1 MVAAAFLSPQIA
13 VHSITVGGSV
23 VKGPLSNA
31 LVGLDYDGDG
41 VVDSATVRTNA
52 DGSYSLTTS
61 NTSYTVIAVSDDS
74 TIDASSGAVMS
85 GITLKAP
92 KGASVV
98 TPTTTLIE
106 EASLTKE
113 QVAEVLGLPDGVDP
127 LTFNPYAA
135 GVDATEALAVE
146 KASQQIMSVVNAF
159 AGAAEGAGA
168 SQEAAFEAALTSVV
182 EVVKT
187 KASKLRDD
195 TASDADKKLDLTN
208 AADLALIK
216 TEAITN
222 VASTAGVN
230 TTAFNN
236 LAEDTST
243 AVKNVNAKIATVS
256 DLTSD
261 ASKNAFSTTQV
272 LADQVKTA
280 ATAEVSGAGTGNITF
295 KDANVVDTAASNKA
309 PTDISL
315 SANSISEDASSLVIG
330 TLSTVDADQSANV
343 AFTYKIA
350 EISGTDYAAFS
361 IDQSTG
367 VLSLK
372 AQPDYETKSSY
383 NITILSTDE
392 GGKKFSKAFKI
403 TVTDANDAPS
413 VANAI
418 ADQSV
423 AEDSA
428 LSFQFAS
435 NTFADVDS
443 GDSLTYTATLSN
455 GNALPSWL
463 SFDASTRTFSGTP
476 TNSDV
481 GSIDVKVT
489 ATDGS
494 SAAVSDTFALT
505 VTNVNDAPSVAN
517 AIADQ
522 SVAED
527 SALSFQFASNTFAD
541 VDSGDSLTYT
551 ATLSNGNAL
560 PSWLSFDASTRTFS
574 GTPTNSDVGSID
586 VKVTATDGSSAAV
599 SDTFA
604 LTVTNVN
611 DAPSVA
617 NAIADQSVAEDS
629 ALSFQFASN
638 TFADVDS
645 GDSLTYTATLSNG
658 STLPS
663 WLSFDAS
670 TRTFSGTP
678 TNGDVGSIDVKVT
691 ATDGSS
697 AAVSDTFALTVTNVN
712 DAPSVANAIADQS
725 VAEDSALSFQFAS
738 NTFADVDSGD
748 SLTYTA
754 TLSNGN
760 ALPSWLSF
768 DASTR
773 TFSGTP
779 TNSDVGSIDVK
790 VRATDGSS
798 AAVSDT
804 FALTVTNVND
814 APSVANA
821 IADQSVA
828 EDSALSF
835 QFASNTFAD
844 VDSGD
849 SLTYTATLSNGNALP
864 SWLSFD
870 ASTRTFSGTP
880 TNSDVGSIDVK
891 VRATDGSSAAV
902 SDTFALTVTNVNDAP
917 SVANAIADRSVA
929 EDSALSFSLHQTPL
943 QMSTVETVS
952 PTRRHSP
959 MATRF
964 PPGFPL
970 MRARGP
976 LAGRPRTVMLDLL
989 M

>member
-1 MVAAAFLSPQIA
+1 MLSFKKANRKSVTFLSSPLA
-13 VHSITVGGSV
+13 LLVLSACGGGGGGGVSAPASFSVGGSV

-61 NTSYTVIAVSDDS
+61 NTSYTVIAVSDES

-187 KASKLRDD
+187 KASKLSDD
-195 TASDADKKLDLTN
+195 TASDADKKLDLAN

-216 TEAITN
+216 TEAITK

-236 LAEDTST
+236 LAEDTSI
-243 AVKNVNAKIATVS
+243 AVMNVNAKIATVS

-280 ATAEVSGAGTGNITF
+280 ATAEVSGTGTGNITF

-330 TLSTVDADQSANV
+330 TLSTTDADQSAKV

-383 NITILSTDE
+383 NITILSIDE

-403 TVTDANDAPS
+403 DVTDASDAPS

-418 ADQSV
+418 ADQSI

-443 GDSLTYTATLSN
+443 GTASLTR
-455 GNALPSWL
+455 PH
-463 SFDASTRTFSGTP
+463 P
-476 TNSDV
+476 
-481 GSIDVKVT
+481 
-489 ATDGS
+489 
-494 SAAVSDTFALT
+494 
-505 VTNVNDAPSVAN
+505 
-517 AIADQ
+517 
-522 SVAED
+522 
-527 SALSFQFASNTFAD
+527 
-541 VDSGDSLTYT
+541 
-551 ATLSNGNAL
+551 
-560 PSWLSFDASTRTFS
+560 
-574 GTPTNSDVGSID
+574 
-586 VKVTATDGSSAAV
+586 
-599 SDTFA
+599 
-604 LTVTNVN
+604 
-611 DAPSVA
+611 
-617 NAIADQSVAEDS
+617 
-629 ALSFQFASN
+629 
-638 TFADVDS
+638 
-645 GDSLTYTATLSNG
+645 
-658 STLPS
+658 
-663 WLSFDAS
+663 
-670 TRTFSGTP
+670 
-678 TNGDVGSIDVKVT
+678 
-691 ATDGSS
+691 
-697 AAVSDTFALTVTNVN
+697 
-712 DAPSVANAIADQS
+712 
-725 VAEDSALSFQFAS
+725 
-738 NTFADVDSGD
+738 
-748 SLTYTA
+748 
-754 TLSNGN
+754 
-760 ALPSWLSF
+760 
-768 DASTR
+768 
-773 TFSGTP
+773 
-779 TNSDVGSIDVK
+779 
-790 VRATDGSS
+790 
-798 AAVSDT
+798 
-804 FALTVTNVND
+804 
-814 APSVANA
+814 
-821 IADQSVA
+821 
-828 EDSALSF
+828 
-835 QFASNTFAD
+835 
-844 VDSGD
+844 
-849 SLTYTATLSNGNALP
+849 
-864 SWLSFD
+864 
-870 ASTRTFSGTP
+870 
-880 TNSDVGSIDVK
+880 
-891 VRATDGSSAAV
+891 
-902 SDTFALTVTNVNDAP
+902 
-917 SVANAIADRSVA
+917 
-929 EDSALSFSLHQTPL
+929 
-943 QMSTVETVS
+943 
-952 PTRRHSP
+952 P
-959 MATRF
+959 MAARF
-964 PPGFPL
+964 PPGSLL
-970 MRARGP
+970 MRAREP
-976 LAGRPRTVMLDLL
+976 VVERPRTVMSALL